1 LKRQL
6 HLPDSAAQRNVQVS
20 QGLSVNSPV
29 RISAMPALKVLH
41 SVHQRA
47 LVDWGLSRNVGVSR
61 KVADQPEQSRE
72 PWDAGIGI
80 AGYNRLLYG
89 RELLPIVSLSKLH
102 VGLKSLNRTAVT
114 GIRRLYLCQGA
125 GNIAPV
131 RNVVL
136 EEFSQ
141 IVFLGLLIESEGKVL
156 GIHLADVEFR
166 DISHRANRKREIKF
180 RSVRL
185 RRLRGCRFEFCE
197 PIVPPGTVIVVRGE
211 PLLVGLE

>member
-47 LVDWGLSRNVGVSR
+47 LVDWWLSRNVGVSR

-72 PWDAGIGI
+72 PWDAGIGV
-80 AGYNRLLYG
+80 AGYKRLLYG

-114 GIRRLYLCQGA
+114 GIGRLYLSQGP
-125 GNIAPV
+125 GNVAPV
-131 RNVVL
+131 RNVVF
-136 EEFSQ
+136 EKFGQ
-141 IVFLGLLIESEGKVL
+141 IVFLGLLIKSEGKVL
-156 GIHLADVEFR
+156 GIHLANVEVRDVPHGA
-166 DISHRANRKREIKF
+166 DCQCEIKF
-180 RSVRL
+180 RSVRF
-185 RRLRGCRFEFCE
+185 RRLPGRRFKFCQ
-197 PIVPPGTVIVVRGE
+197 PIAPSGSVIVVC
-211 PLLVGLE
+211 